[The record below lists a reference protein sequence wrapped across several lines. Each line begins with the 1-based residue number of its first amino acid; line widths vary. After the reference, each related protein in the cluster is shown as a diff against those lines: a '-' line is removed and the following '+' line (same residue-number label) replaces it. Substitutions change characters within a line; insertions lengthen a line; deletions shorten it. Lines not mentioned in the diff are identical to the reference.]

1 MKRINYLNFLCCM
14 AFLAMSGSMLGQS
27 QNPWINEFHYDNV
40 GADTLE
46 FVEVVIPQSDSA
58 LWATLELSIYNGST
72 GKVTSTSKV
81 SSWSAGDTV
90 NGFAFFFTWIKIQ
103 NGPEALCLADTGEV
117 HHLLFFESSF
127 TLVSGPALGLVGGV
141 LPVSETNT
149 SPIGQSLGLSGSGSA
164 LSHFSWNVLNPSTP
178 GSLNSGQ
185 STVGCSVPGKP
196 ALSESLSH
204 SLGFAFTPEISTC
217 SPLYYLAASTM
228 GFPSVTDS
236 TIDTLGLSNA
246 WRGNLQG
253 TGIGFL
259 DTTTSSFALF
269 DVPED
274 SLISFTLIAVNDFGV
289 SDPLNFTKTFRS
301 YDSLWITEV
310 MYNPK
315 GGAVD
320 ESKKEWVELY
330 NASRDTLDLK
340 GWSLHSGTDS
350 YDFPDSLR
358 NLPPEHFLVVGLSTD
373 TSENGSVPV
382 DLEYNS
388 NVRLNNTE
396 DSLFLLDP
404 LYKPHFELR
413 YAASTGWPTCP
424 DGYSLVWDFFSNPS
438 LSSSWGVSVLD
449 GGSPGSA
456 AFEHRFCRQ
465 RWFPKVPPNKP
476 SDTLWIADRLVL
488 DTLCASVVTLH
499 SDTLSIRPRGLLSV
513 DSIFNKGVIW
523 LIGSSLGQAQAKGNN
538 FSENGTVLF
547 DVVFNNPGWKMI
559 SIPLTECT
567 FAYPSTQA
575 TLQFKN
581 HPNGSNIYYWNSKTG
596 NWHAPINSFSKADS
610 CGFIM
615 YLDSSFTQGS
625 STWPKTITFKGA
637 GWKTAAE
644 SLPSQYNNGTG
655 WGGGYANQITDGWV
669 LWHNPYPSQIHWPSL
684 AAFSGG
690 LISPLYY
697 IWNEPLNSWE
707 FSDGQLGTPNVSS
720 QIAPG
725 QSFFVRIVDTTAG
738 AAFVDTSMSSI
749 DSLQLSLKNKSD
761 EMENR
766 SYVKLVFDSLG
777 LKSDVVYLVNKPG
790 KSSSFNAAEDG
801 VTPANEWA
809 LLSPFGMDSVA
820 CSILSLDFSTS
831 VKVAFRK
838 HSALGW
844 KATATTPDPSSWFIV
859 FEEDSCINLVNGK
872 TISLEESPPLILQ
885 NCAPTALS
893 AFTWDSPFSQA
904 TKEKIKSVEIYS
916 MGGQLV
922 ITGSESLSSS
932 LQALKAGVY
941 LVKAVTEDGHIL
953 TQKVVVP

>member
-1 MKRINYLNFLCCM
+1 MKRINYLYFLCYI
-14 AFLAMSGSMLGQS
+14 AFLAMSNSMFGQN

-81 SSWSAGDTV
+81 STWSAGDTV

-117 HHLLFFESSF
+117 YHLLFFESSF

-141 LPVSETNT
+141 LPVSETNS

-178 GSLNSGQ
+178 GGLNSGQ
-185 STVGCSVPGKP
+185 STIGCSIP
-196 ALSESLSH
+196 AIPTLSESLSH
-204 SLGFAFTPEISTC
+204 SLGFVFTPGGSTC
-217 SPLYYLAASTM
+217 SPLYYLAGSTL
-228 GFPSVTDS
+228 GFPSIADTAIDS
-236 TIDTLGLSNA
+236 LGLSNT

-259 DTTTSSFALF
+259 DTSTSSFSLY
-269 DVPED
+269 DIPED
-274 SLISFTLIAVNDFGV
+274 SLIYFTLLAVNEYGV
-289 SDPLNFTKTFRS
+289 GAPLTFTKTRMS
-301 YDSLWITEV
+301 YDSLWITEI

-315 GGAVD
+315 GGAID
-320 ESKKEWVELY
+320 ESKREWVELY

-350 YDFPDSLR
+350 YDFSDSLR
-358 NLPPEHFLVVGLSTD
+358 YLPPEHFLVVGLSTD
-373 TSENGSVPV
+373 TSENGSAPV
-382 DLEYNS
+382 DLEYSS
-388 NVRLNNTE
+388 NFRLNNTE

-413 YAASTGWPTCP
+413 YAASTGWPSCP

-456 AFEHRFCRQ
+456 AFEYRFCRQ
-465 RWFPKVPPNKP
+465 RWYPKVPTNK
-476 SDTLWIADRLVL
+476 STDTLWIADYLEL
-488 DTLCASVVTLH
+488 DTLNAGAVTLH
-499 SDTLSIRPRGLLSV
+499 SDTLSVLPRGLLRV
-513 DSIFNKGVIW
+513 DSILNKGVVW
-523 LIGSSLGQAQAKGNN
+523 LKGSSLGQAQARGNN

-559 SIPLTECT
+559 SVPLAGCSFE
-567 FAYPSTQA
+567 YPSTQA
-575 TLQFKN
+575 SLQFN
-581 HPNGSNIYYWNSKTG
+581 THPNGPNIYFWNSKTG
-596 NWHAPINSFSKADS
+596 NWQAPLNSSSKADS

-615 YLDSSFTQGS
+615 YLDSSFTQGI

-637 GWKTAAE
+637 QWKTVTE
-644 SLPSQYNNGTG
+644 TLPSHYNNGTG

-684 AAFSGG
+684 SASSGG
-690 LISPLYY
+690 LIGSHYY
-697 IWNEPLNSWE
+697 IWNDPVNSWE

-720 QIAPG
+720 QIASG
-725 QSFFVRIVDTTAG
+725 QSFFVRVVDTTAG
-738 AAFVDTSMSSI
+738 AAFIDASMSSI
-749 DSLQLSLKNKSD
+749 DSLQLSLKNKQC
-761 EMENR
+761 ENNNL

-777 LKSDVVYLVNKPG
+777 HAPEVVYLVHKPG
-790 KSSSFNAAEDG
+790 KTSVFEPSNDG
-801 VTPANEWA
+801 VTPADEWA
-809 LLSPFGMDSVA
+809 LLSPSSADSVA
-820 CSILSLDFSTS
+820 CSVLNVDFTSL
-831 VKVAFRK
+831 VKAAFRK
-838 HSALGW
+838 HSGEGW
-844 KATATTPDPSSWFIV
+844 KVTSTTRGASSWLLV
-859 FEEDSCINLVNGK
+859 FGADSCVGLENGK
-872 TISLEESPPLILQ
+872 TISLGEVPPLFLQ
-885 NCAPTALS
+885 NYAPTTLS
-893 AFTWDSPFSQA
+893 GSTWDSPFLQT
-904 TKEKIKSVEIYS
+904 TKEKIKSVEIFS
-916 MGGQLV
+916 MSGQLV
-922 ITGSESLSSS
+922 VTDSESLSNS
-932 LQALKAGVY
+932 LHGLKSGVY
-941 LVKAVTEDGHIL
+941 LVKAVTEEGRIL